1 MISLRLTHTPGCSS
15 KKGAEYTLARA
26 PVHLLHCIIAL
37 LARTVMNRTDKS
49 AVLFPKRAAS
59 VRASSAGTHV
69 LTPRVVEKATH
80 PQTCNPQK
88 NEQQSQLFLF
98 RALCLSENH
107 RPCKCA
113 TFGGRAAALRRAAVP
128 SSKGLR
134 IPRRRG
140 CFLTF
145 ILVRHCRGLGARK

>member
-1 MISLRLTHTPGCSS
+1 MISLRLTDTPGCSS

-37 LARTVMNRTDKS
+37 LARTVMNGTDKS
-49 AVLFPKRAAS
+49 AVLFPERAAS

-98 RALCLSENH
+98 HAFCLSEDH
-107 RPCKCA
+107 SPCKCA
-113 TFGGRAAALRRAAVP
+113 TFAG
-128 SSKGLR
+128 SKTSCGAKFNR
-134 IPRRRG
+134 TAHPRRRG